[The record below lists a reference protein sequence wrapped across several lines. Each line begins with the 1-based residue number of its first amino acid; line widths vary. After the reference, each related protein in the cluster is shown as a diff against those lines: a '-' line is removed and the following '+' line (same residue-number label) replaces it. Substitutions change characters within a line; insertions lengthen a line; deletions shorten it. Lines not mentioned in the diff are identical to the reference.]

1 MLDKLNSIKSTRVF
15 LDKPIEDE
23 TKLKILQTATS
34 APTAGN
40 MMMYAMID
48 VTDQHIKEE
57 LSESCDHQPFI
68 KSAPM
73 VVVFCA
79 DNYRFNTGAKHFYK
93 HDLRNPLAGDFMLA
107 VSDTLILAHHAVL
120 AAHSLGV
127 GSCYIGDILENFE
140 HHQELLHLPEH
151 VIPIAMVVF
160 GYATQQQMDRDKPKR
175 FDVSFV
181 LHQNMY
187 QEKPISEHVLAIENR
202 NKQMNLQ
209 HIKAS
214 DYYKDYASRKY
225 ESDFMA
231 EMNRSVVEIIKRYNQ
246 YANFQIKV

>member
-1 MLDKLNSIKSTRVF
+1 MLDKLKSIKSTRVF
-15 LDKPIEDE
+15 LDKPVKDDI
-23 TKLKILQTATS
+23 KLKILQTATF

-48 VTDQHIKEE
+48 VTDQLTKEK

-79 DNYRFNTGAKHFYK
+79 DNHRFNTGAKHFYK
-93 HDLRNPLAGDFMLA
+93 QDLRNPLAGDLMLA
-107 VSDTLILAHHAVL
+107 ISDTLIVAHHAVL
-120 AAHSLGV
+120 AAHGLGI
-127 GSCYIGDILENFE
+127 GSCYIGDILENIE
-140 HHQELLHLPEH
+140 YHQELLHLPNH

-160 GYATQQQMDRDKPKR
+160 GYATQQQVDKDKPKR

-181 LHQNMY
+181 LHQNIY
-187 QEKPISEHVLAIENR
+187 QEKPINEHVLAIENR
-202 NKQMNLQ
+202 NKQMNLD

-214 DYYKDYASRKY
+214 DYYIDYASRKY
-225 ESDFMA
+225 ESVFMA
-231 EMNRSVVEIIKRYNQ
+231 EMNRSVEEIIKRYNP
-246 YANFQIKV
+246 

>member
-1 MLDKLNSIKSTRVF
+1 MLDKLKSIKSTRVF
-15 LDKPIEDE
+15 LNKPIEND
-23 TKLKILQTATS
+23 TKLEILQTATS

-48 VTDQHIKEE
+48 VTDQQTKEK

-73 VVVFCA
+73 VIVFCA
-79 DNYRFNTGAKHFYK
+79 DNHRFNTGAKHFYK
-93 HDLRNPLAGDFMLA
+93 QDLREPLAGDFMLA
-107 VSDTLILAHHAVL
+107 VSDTLIVAHHAVL

-127 GSCYIGDILENFE
+127 GSCYIGDILENVE
-140 HHQELLHLPEH
+140 YHQELLNLPKH

-160 GYATQQQMDRDKPKR
+160 GYATQQQVDRIKPKR
-175 FDVSFV
+175 FDLSFV
-181 LHQNMY
+181 LHQNKY
-187 QEKPISEHVLAIENR
+187 QEKSISDHVLTIENR
-202 NKQMNLQ
+202 NKQSNMQ
-209 HIKAS
+209 HLSAA

-231 EMNRSVVEIIKRYNQ
+231 EMNRSVQVIIKRY
-246 YANFQIKV
+246 IP